1 MGWCCNGLG
10 WGSWA
15 GMGTIGMIVNA
26 VFLIGGLALL
36 GLVIAWLVRQVNR
49 RPASAVPMASGDP
62 LEIARRR
69 LASGEITIAEFEEIR
84 DRLQS

>member
-1 MGWCCNGLG
+1 MGWCWNGLG
-10 WGSWA
+10 WGSW
-15 GMGTIGMIVNA
+15 GGIGTIGMIFNA

-36 GLVIAWLVRQVNR
+36 GLAIVWLVRQISR
-49 RPASAVPMASGDP
+49 RPTSAIPVASADP

-69 LASGEITIAEFEEIR
+69 LASGEISIAEFEEIR

>member
-1 MGWCCNGLG
+1 
-10 WGSWA
+10 
-15 GMGTIGMIVNA
+15 MGTIGMIVNA
-26 VFLIGGLALL
+26 VVLIGGLALL
-36 GLVIAWLVRQVNR
+36 GLAIVWLVRQINR
-49 RPASAVPMASGDP
+49 RPASAVPMASADP